1 MRSRPSKASRRAS
14 DRVPGPRARG
24 RWRAHGRGPAGG
36 RGPAR
41 GRGLQPNVLGT
52 FDTVV
57 MAVAGSAPAYSLAAT
72 TAVLVGAVG
81 LAAPAALLYCAI
93 PMLGIVLAFSRLG
106 RIDVNA
112 GASYSWVGRTLH
124 PALGFLSGW
133 ALIVSATIFMVAGSL
148 PAGQLTLELLA
159 PGRAADTTTATAV
172 GAGWFLLMLLVV
184 LGGARLTVRAQLLLT
199 GVEFVILVLFIGG
212 VVLHRGAA
220 TAFDWSWLG
229 LGHFDGPSGFA
240 SGALIAAFSYWG
252 WDVTSNLSEETR
264 DGRRTAGLAALAGVG
279 VVFLLFEA
287 FTIAVNVVLPAGEAA
302 AGGANVLA
310 LLGDAVWPGP
320 GGKLMIVAVLLS
332 TVATLETT
340 LIQVTRSLFAMGRD
354 RTMPAALGSV
364 HRRWNTPWAAIAAV
378 GAVALAMFTAATA
391 LGSVGDILGSAVNA
405 MGLQIAF
412 YYGLAG
418 LAAVVAYRGTLLRSV
433 RDFVLGGAWPL
444 AGAAF
449 MLWVFFASL
458 DGLSRASIAIGLGGL
473 AAGVVPMAWYW
484 RKGSPYYRPA
494 RLDAVRAMAAAGPYD
509 APPRERN
516 RADGN
521 ETLATDF

>member
-1 MRSRPSKASRRAS
+1 M
-14 DRVPGPRARG
+14 
-24 RWRAHGRGPAGG
+24 
-36 RGPAR
+36 
-41 GRGLQPNVLGT
+41 

-72 TAVLVGAVG
+72 TAVLVGTVG
-81 LAAPAALLYCAI
+81 FAAPAALLYCAI

-133 ALIVSATIFMVAGSL
+133 ALIVAATIFMVAGSL
-148 PAGQLTLELLA
+148 PAGQLTLALVA
-159 PGRAADTTTATAV
+159 PDLAADTALATAV
-172 GAGWFLLMLLVV
+172 GAGWFLMMLLVV
-184 LGGARLTVRAQLLLT
+184 LGGARLTVRAQLLMT
-199 GVEFVILVLFIGG
+199 GVELLILVLFIVG
-212 VVLHRGAA
+212 VLMHRGAA

-229 LGHFDGPSGFA
+229 FGHFDGASGFA
-240 SGALIAAFSYWG
+240 SGALIAAFYYWG

-264 DGRRTAGLAALAGVG
+264 DSRRTAGVAALVGIG

-287 FTIAVNVVLPAGEAA
+287 FTIAVNVVLSAGQIGA

-310 LLGDAVWPGP
+310 LLGDAVWPGI
-320 GGKLMIVAVLLS
+320 GGKLLIVAVMLS
-332 TVATLETT
+332 SIATLETT

-354 RTMPAALGSV
+354 RTMPAALGAV
-364 HRRWNTPWAAIAAV
+364 HRRWNTPHMAIAVV
-378 GAVALAMFTAATA
+378 GAVALLLFVAATA
-391 LGSVGDILGSAVNA
+391 LGSVGDILDSAVNA

-418 LAAVVAYRGTLLRSV
+418 VAAVVAYRGLLLRSV

-449 MLWVFFASL
+449 MFWMFFESL
-458 DGLSRASIAIGLGGL
+458 GGLSGTTVAIGLGGL
-473 AAGVVPMAWYW
+473 GAGVVPMLWYW
-484 RKGSPYYRPA
+484 HKGSSYYRPA
-494 RLDAVRAMAAAGPYD
+494 RLDAARALAATGPYGL
-509 APPRERN
+509 PRQRHRDTE
-516 RADGN
+516 GN